1 MANGG
6 RETHRHFILEGVT
19 ETERYRSRGGGSSR
33 VVIPQEDRPEHAA
46 RLQAGLSNVRA
57 AADRLALEAEEPVE
71 GLGIQ
76 VEFEGFPDLEL
87 AFEKLPHEGKGIE
100 LRNVRVRGKTTFG
113 ERVRPNGQARPLRE
127 ADPGLPRVQAQ
138 QERGPHRQPEA
149 PRHDSGHPD
158 RKCAS
163 TLDGRRG
170 GNARGRGTILV

>member
-46 RLQAGLSNVRA
+46 RLRAGLSEVHA
-57 AADRLALEAEEPVE
+57 AASRLALEAEEPVE
-71 GLGIQ
+71 GFGVQ

-87 AFEKLPHEGKGIE
+87 AFEKLPREAQGIE
-100 LRNVRVRGKTTFG
+100 LRNVRLRDRTTLGTVFVPTGKLDHFEKLIRDYLG
-113 ERVRPNGQARPLRE
+113 HKRNKN
-127 ADPGLPRVQAQ
+127 
-138 QERGPHRQPEA
+138 
-149 PRHDSGHPD
+149 GHPID
-158 RKCAS
+158 NQKLLDTIRAIPNRKCAS
-163 TLDGRRG
+163 TLDRRRG